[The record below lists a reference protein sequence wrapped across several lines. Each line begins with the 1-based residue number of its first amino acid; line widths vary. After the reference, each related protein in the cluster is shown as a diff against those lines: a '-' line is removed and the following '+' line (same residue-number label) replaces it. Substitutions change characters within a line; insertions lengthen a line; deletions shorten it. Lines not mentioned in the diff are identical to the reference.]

1 MNLLE
6 IRTQF
11 VKISG
16 RYDLVD
22 PSDFADNGADFYI
35 QQGQRSLERRLNINP
50 SVAKFYDDIA
60 AGTYKVSVANCR
72 AIQEVWIMNSDSR
85 TELEKIDGYKLR
97 GIHQKFVSN
106 MYSTP
111 LSTMSQGRP
120 TYYYLTNLRRT
131 PETEAGTLDSATLSS
146 YLDTTYPFDP
156 TQSGIIIFPR
166 CDVAYGIEIKGL
178 FYSPVLTLDTSSNL
192 WSTNYPTLLIWAALR
207 ELEIM
212 FRGSKT
218 VSSREGLIEGELL
231 GIEKDAIEQEIAT
244 INTLEEQ

>member
-11 VKISG
+11 AKISG

-35 QQGQRSLERRLNINP
+35 QQGQRSLERRLNIQH
-50 SVAKFYDDIA
+50 SVAKFYDDLTV
-60 AGTYKVSVANCR
+60 GTYKVSVANCR
-72 AIQEVWIMNSDSR
+72 AIQEVWILGSDAR
-85 TELEKIDGYKLR
+85 TELEKLDGYKLR

-111 LSTMSQGRP
+111 LSTMTQGRP
-120 TYYYLTNLRRT
+120 THYYLTNLRRT
-131 PETEAGTLDSATLSS
+131 PETEAGAGDSATLSS
-146 YLDTTYPFDP
+146 YLDTSYPFNS
-156 TQSGIIIFPR
+156 TQSGLIIFPR
-166 CDVAYGIEIKGL
+166 CDAAYGIEIKGL
-178 FYSPVLTLDTSSNL
+178 FYSPVLTTDNGSNL

-218 VSSREGLIEGELL
+218 ASSWESLIEGELI

>member
-11 VKISG
+11 AKISG

-35 QQGQRSLERRLNINP
+35 QQGQRSLERRLNIQP
-50 SVAKFYDDIA
+50 SMAKFYDDIA

-72 AIQEVWIMNSDSR
+72 AIQEVWIMNSESR

-120 TYYYLTNLRRT
+120 AYYYLTNLRRT

-156 TQSGIIIFPR
+156 TQSGIIILPR
-166 CDVAYGIEIKGL
+166 CDAAYGIEIKGL
-178 FYSPVLTLDTSSNL
+178 FYSPMLSTDTDSNIWSS
-192 WSTNYPTLLIWAALR
+192 NYPTLLIWAALR

-218 VSSREGLIEGELL
+218 ASSWESLIEGELI
-231 GIEKDAIEQEIAT
+231 GIEKDAIEQEVAT

>member
-11 VKISG
+11 AKISG

-50 SVAKFYDDIA
+50 SVAKFYDDIS

-72 AIQEVWIMNSDSR
+72 AIQEVWIMNSESR

-120 TYYYLTNLRRT
+120 AYYYLANLRRT

-156 TQSGIIIFPR
+156 ANTGIIILPR
-166 CDVAYGIEIKGL
+166 CDTAYGIEIKGF
-178 FYSPVLTLDTSSNL
+178 FYSQVLTTDISTNL

-218 VSSREGLIEGELL
+218 ASSWESLIEGELI

>member
-11 VKISG
+11 AKISG

-50 SVAKFYDDIA
+50 SVAKFYDDISI
-60 AGTYKVSVANCR
+60 GTYKVSVANCR
-72 AIQEVWIMNSDSR
+72 AIQEVWIMDSDSR

-120 TYYYLTNLRRT
+120 AYYYLTNLRRT

-166 CDVAYGIEIKGL
+166 TDLAYGIEIKGL
-178 FYSPVLTLDTSSNL
+178 FYSPIISTDTDSNI
-192 WSTNYPTLLIWAALR
+192 WSANYPTLLIWAALR

-218 VSSREGLIEGELL
+218 ASSWESLIEGELL

>member
-22 PSDFADNGADFYI
+22 PSDFADAGADFYI

-60 AGTYKVSVANCR
+60 IGTYKVSVANCR
-72 AIQEVWIMNSDSR
+72 AIQEVWIMNSESR

-111 LSTMSQGRP
+111 LSTMATGRP
-120 TYYYLTNLRRT
+120 TYYYLTNLRRS

-146 YLDTTYPFDP
+146 YLDITYPFDP
-156 TQSGIIIFPR
+156 ANTGIIILPR
-166 CDVAYGIEIKGL
+166 CDAAYGIEIKGL
-178 FYSPVLTLDTSSNL
+178 FYSPVLTLDTSTNL
-192 WSTNYPTLLIWAALR
+192 WSTNYPTLLIWSALR

-218 VSSREGLIEGELL
+218 VSSWEGLIEGELL